1 MLWHF
6 HGFPSLTFVKLAILA
21 GLTISS
27 SSSCYSG
34 DLEALRGFAET
45 LTNGSILLSWPDDK
59 ACCFWDG
66 VFCSPDTSNSSRVTL
81 LHLADRGLRGSIS
94 ALLSNLN
101 ELQYLDLSGNA
112 LSGGIP
118 PELSSLR
125 RLQHLDL
132 SHNALS
138 GPVTTIAAINS
149 IQSLNLSSNCFNGSL
164 SDLGAKLSNLIHLNI
179 SNNYFYGSL
188 GPGICIGS
196 SLLQEVSP
204 ARSSIWFRCKSFL
217 SLPFNDFTGY
227 LSEKLSNLLELRRL
241 IISGNGFSGELPKV
255 LGNLTMLEQL
265 VADSNSLSGELPR
278 SLGDCLNLKDL
289 NLRNNS
295 FSGRIGVDFSSMT
308 LLSTLDVASNYLE
321 GDLPP
326 SLSACNQLTIL
337 SFAKN
342 KLSGEIPVQFAKLES
357 LSFVSL
363 SNNSFKNISG
373 ALAVFQSCRKLSTL
387 ILTKNFHGERIPESS
402 YDFRNLSILALGN
415 CNLFGKIPFW
425 LINCSK
431 LQVLD
436 LSWNNLSGTIP
447 PWIGQFDRLIYL
459 DISNNSLTGEIPKN
473 LTDLKNL
480 RLVRASTYGNSMSE
494 PLYVKHNRSISGLQY
509 NQISGFP
516 PALYLNDNGFNGTIR
531 PEFGDLKALHVLDL
545 SSNYITGGIPET
557 ISNMVDLEVLDL
569 SHNFLNGTI
578 PSSLNKLTFLS
589 KFSVAHNHLHGEV
602 PTGGQFF
609 SFSNSSFEG
618 NPGLCRELNPCNGS
632 LANSGRTREIP
643 SGVGGR
649 IGKNSMF
656 GIIISVAVGIGVLLG
671 IILVRISKKEGRDQV
686 DEEEEVEAEAMEK
699 RSFEYSGSKLVLFFQ
714 RTDGKNLTA
723 NDILRATN
731 DFDQAN
737 IIGCGG
743 FGLVY
748 KACLPDGTKVAVK
761 KLTGDCGQME
771 REFRAEVEALSRAR
785 HENLV
790 SLKGHCR
797 NGDDR
802 LLIYSFMENGSL
814 DYWLHEK
821 MDGGSLL

>member
-1 MLWHF
+1 
-6 HGFPSLTFVKLAILA
+6 
-21 GLTISS
+21 
-27 SSSCYSG
+27 
-34 DLEALRGFAET
+34 
-45 LTNGSILLSWPDDK
+45 
-59 ACCFWDG
+59 
-66 VFCSPDTSNSSRVTL
+66 
-81 LHLADRGLRGSIS
+81 
-94 ALLSNLN
+94 
-101 ELQYLDLSGNA
+101 
-112 LSGGIP
+112 
-118 PELSSLR
+118 
-125 RLQHLDL
+125 
-132 SHNALS
+132 
-138 GPVTTIAAINS
+138 
-149 IQSLNLSSNCFNGSL
+149 
-164 SDLGAKLSNLIHLNI
+164 
-179 SNNYFYGSL
+179 
-188 GPGICIGS
+188 
-196 SLLQEVSP
+196 
-204 ARSSIWFRCKSFL
+204 
-217 SLPFNDFTGY
+217 
-227 LSEKLSNLLELRRL
+227 
-241 IISGNGFSGELPKV
+241 
-255 LGNLTMLEQL
+255 
-265 VADSNSLSGELPR
+265 
-278 SLGDCLNLKDL
+278 
-289 NLRNNS
+289 
-295 FSGRIGVDFSSMT
+295 MT

-342 KLSGEIPVQFAKLES
+342 KLSGEIPMQFAKLES

-373 ALAVFQSCRKLSTL
+373 ALAVFQNCRKLSTL

-402 YDFRNLSILALGN
+402 YDFRNLSILAVGN

-425 LINCSK
+425 LMNCSK

-494 PLYVKHNRSISGLQY
+494 PLYVKHSRRIGGLQY

-516 PALYLNDNGFNGTIR
+516 PALYLNDNGFNGTIW

-557 ISNMVDLEVLDL
+557 IQ
-569 SHNFLNGTI
+569 I
-578 PSSLNKLTFLS
+578 C
-589 KFSVAHNHLHGEV
+589 VAHNNFHGEV

-609 SFSNSSFEG
+609 SFSSSSFEG

-686 DEEEEVEAEAMEK
+686 EEEEEVEAGAMEK
-699 RSFEYSGSKLVLFFQ
+699 RSFESGSKLVLFFQ

-748 KACLPDGTKVAVK
+748 KACLPDGTKAAVK

-790 SLKGHCR
+790 SLKGYCR

-821 MDGGSLL
+821 MDGGSLLRWELRLKIAKGSARGLAYLHNICEPNIIHRDVKSSNILLDERFEAHLADFGLSRLIHPYDTHVTTDLVGTLGYIPPEYGQTLTATLKGDIFSFGVVLLELLAGRRPIDVCKGRGCRNLVSWVIQMKVEGKEERIFDEVIWREEDEKELSMVLDIACRCICADSRRRPSIEEVVSLLVGVGTQD